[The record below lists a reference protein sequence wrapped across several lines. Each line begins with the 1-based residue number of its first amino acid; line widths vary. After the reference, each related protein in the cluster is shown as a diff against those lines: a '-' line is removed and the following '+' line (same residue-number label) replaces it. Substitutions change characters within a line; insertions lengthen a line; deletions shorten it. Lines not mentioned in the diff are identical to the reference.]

1 MFWVAVIICLTLS
14 SSHLHKDWKDWKQD
28 FTPICPRVLREY
40 CHDWQFLYLPKVLT
54 FILLCNYIEYRSEL
68 LFGLKGPH
76 RAVPLAISGKKSGL
90 ANQVKFFFS
99 CFLAVL
105 LELNNPGYSY
115 YKSCCLALRPQ
126 TGDRLC
132 NLVSFSIPLGFTGR
146 CLTLLAGYLLA
157 TLKATF
163 LLTSKLGAH
172 THTYNVCTVDA
183 SANKHARRNA

>member
-1 MFWVAVIICLTLS
+1 MLPTMS
-14 SSHLHKDWKDWKQD
+14 S
-28 FTPICPRVLREY
+28 
-40 CHDWQFLYLPKVLT
+40 
-54 FILLCNYIEYRSEL
+54 
-68 LFGLKGPH
+68 
-76 RAVPLAISGKKSGL
+76 
-90 ANQVKFFFS
+90 FFS

-105 LELNNPGYSY
+105 LELNNPGYSH
-115 YKSCCLALRPQ
+115 YKSCCLDLRPQ

-163 LLTSKLGAH
+163 LLTSQLG

-183 SANKHARRNA
+183 STHSCTHIHTHKNTYKDIPRMRQSKTDSMDA

>member
-1 MFWVAVIICLTLS
+1 MRWPLEGGKAV
-14 SSHLHKDWKDWKQD
+14 
-28 FTPICPRVLREY
+28 
-40 CHDWQFLYLPKVLT
+40 LPT
-54 FILLCNYIEYRSEL
+54 MSC
-68 LFGLKGPH
+68 
-76 RAVPLAISGKKSGL
+76 
-90 ANQVKFFFS
+90 FFFS

-105 LELNNPGYSY
+105 LELNNPGYSH
-115 YKSCCLALRPQ
+115 YKSCCLDLRPQ

-163 LLTSKLGAH
+163 LLTSQLG

-183 SANKHARRNA
+183 SAGVRARRKTHTGMFHTRNNLRLTVWMLNGAYSPSFFQHCHTLYAF

>member
-1 MFWVAVIICLTLS
+1 MCCDI
-14 SSHLHKDWKDWKQD
+14 
-28 FTPICPRVLREY
+28 
-40 CHDWQFLYLPKVLT
+40 FLMPKVT
-54 FILLCNYIEYRSEL
+54 AHILQLWRRVICTVEGDTHESLYRP
-68 LFGLKGPH
+68 LKG
-76 RAVPLAISGKKSGL
+76 GKAALPTMSC
-90 ANQVKFFFS
+90 VFFS

-105 LELNNPGYSY
+105 LELNNPGYSH
-115 YKSCCLALRPQ
+115 YKSCCLDLRPQ

-163 LLTSKLGAH
+163 LLTSQLG

-183 SANKHARRNA
+183 SARAHMHSGTDKNTCEDVPYLQQTKIDSVDA